1 MQQKL
6 DEILFLLYLTV
17 TFCWLFELFNLSVI
31 TGGYCL
37 PSNLGLDDRYVPS
50 SRDNVVKFDAASGDA
65 SEKLEIE
72 SQFFKDNIK
81 HAAYFCYV
89 RIFLGGFQL
98 LFYLKV
104 KQNIETIQRFFVGC
118 KNAKDGVMVRIF

>member
-6 DEILFLLYLTV
+6 DEISSLFGCYI
-17 TFCWLFELFNLSVI
+17 FWLFELFNLSVI

-50 SRDNVVKFDAASGDA
+50 SRDNVVKFDAASGDT

-89 RIFLGGFQL
+89 RTFFGGLRL

-104 KQNIETIQRFFVGC
+104 KQNIETIQRFFVSC

>member
-6 DEILFLLYLTV
+6 DDILFLLYLTV

-50 SRDNVVKFDAASGDA
+50 SRDNVVKFDTASGDA

-89 RIFLGGFQL
+89 RTFFFGLRL
-98 LFYLKV
+98 LFYLK
-104 KQNIETIQRFFVGC
+104 
-118 KNAKDGVMVRIF
+118 